1 MQTIIHYSLHFI
13 APFFIAY
20 FFFKS
25 DWKKVYLIL
34 LATMVIDLDHLLAN
48 PIFQPD
54 RCSIGFHPL
63 HSYYIMPFYFV
74 LLFFKKPFNIIG
86 IGLVFHLF
94 TDSLDC
100 LLTLSYCKNCVINNS
115 LLSFLHSIF

>member
-13 APFFIAY
+13 VPFFIAY
-20 FFFKS
+20 YFFRN

-34 LATMVIDLDHLLAN
+34 LATMLIDLDHLLAN

-63 HSYYIMPFYFV
+63 HSFYIIPFYFA
-74 LLFFKKPFNIIG
+74 LLFFRKPFSIIG
-86 IGLVFHLF
+86 IGLVLHVF

-100 LLTLSYCKNCVINNS
+100 LITFSHCKDCLISGLILSG
-115 LLSFLHSIF
+115 FHSHF

>member
-1 MQTIIHYSLHFI
+1 MMQPIIHYALHFV

-20 FFFKS
+20 FFFKN

-34 LATMVIDLDHLLAN
+34 LATMLIDLDHLLAT

-63 HSYYIMPFYFV
+63 HSLYIIPFYFA
-74 LLFFKKPFNIIG
+74 LLFLRKPFNIIG
-86 IGLVFHLF
+86 IGLVLHIF
-94 TDSLDC
+94 TDCLDC
-100 LLTLSYCKNCVINNS
+100 LMTLHNCKDC
-115 LLSFLHSIF
+115 LLHGHLL